1 MKDSDLSTTAAR
13 DAARIVWFKRYPAK
27 QTLIAFLLAL
37 LATTAFSIDPAPVS
51 SNAVLAI
58 DPKASGMLYVCYEV
72 LLSFA
77 GHTDAVMLLALA
89 CLLTLPFRYVFFG
102 RGDTWRPSI
111 ILPSLFFAIC
121 MVFGRS
127 YDLTDSAEIVLGDKA
142 RIICAW
148 IGGAGW
154 MLLAVVAFYLA
165 FECLDWLSSRR
176 IPFSEAH
183 FGRVWRV
190 THAVLSVHPFA
201 GPFLVLMIAWAP
213 TLIASLP
220 GLFMGDTGAQIRQWF
235 NYPNGTSDYLRL
247 LNPNVLLNGHHPVVH
262 TAIIGSCVQLGL
274 SLFNS
279 ANAGLAI
286 YTCAQFVITAAC
298 MAYSISSLRKLGVS
312 LPVRGA
318 ILLFFAFMPMFSNY
332 AALLTKDVLFADAFL
347 VLLVQTVKLV
357 ACGLPRRDAN
367 AERAGTGACALCT
380 PRLAVA
386 RAGCHGFHVFA
397 QRRLG
402 VSPGGMRNR
411 GGVLRLG
418 RACGPS
424 RCQAVWGR
432 TLVRHAALPL
442 GRRSRSARALP
453 CFQHVFHQGIYAG
466 ARYHAGLQARDPLD
480 SVSADGALRPKA
492 RRP

>member
-213 TLIASLP
+213 TLVASLP

-262 TAIIGSCVQLGL
+262 TAIIGSCVRLGL

-332 AALLTKDVLFADAFL
+332 AVLLTKDVLFADAFL

-367 AERAGTGACALCT
+367 VERAGEKAPVLFARHDWLLLALGAMGSTFLRNGGLVF
-380 PRLAVA
+380 PLAACVIAAAFCVWDVHVA
-386 RAGCHGFHVFA
+386 R
-397 QRRLG
+397 R
-402 VSPGGMRNR
+402 
-411 GGVLRLG
+411 
-418 RACGPS
+418 
-424 RCQAVWGR
+424 
-432 TLVRHAALPL
+432 AALPL
-442 GRRSRSARALP
+442 ICTSPRSLCRRTT
-453 CFQHVFHQGIYAG
+453 
-466 ARYHAGLQARDPLD
+466 
-480 SVSADGALRPKA
+480 LRPAPSAKSSRFRFSRPLVSSKSTTA
-492 RRP
+492 STRASTPRLRRTAPSWRLLATAW

>member
-102 RGDTWRPSI
+102 RGDAWRPSV
-111 ILPSLFFAIC
+111 ILPSLLFAIC

-127 YDLTDSAEIVLGDKA
+127 YDLIDSAELVLGDKA
-142 RIICAW
+142 RVICAW

-165 FECLDWLSSRR
+165 FECLDWLSTRR
-176 IPFSEAH
+176 IPFSEAR

-190 THAVLSVHPFA
+190 AHAVLSRHPFA
-201 GPFLVLMIAWAP
+201 GPFLVLMIAWTP

-274 SLFNS
+274 SVFNS

-298 MAYSISSLRKLGVS
+298 MAYSISSLR
-312 LPVRGA
+312 
-318 ILLFFAFMPMFSNY
+318 
-332 AALLTKDVLFADAFL
+332 
-347 VLLVQTVKLV
+347 
-357 ACGLPRRDAN
+357 
-367 AERAGTGACALCT
+367 
-380 PRLAVA
+380 
-386 RAGCHGFHVFA
+386 
-397 QRRLG
+397 
-402 VSPGGMRNR
+402 
-411 GGVLRLG
+411 
-418 RACGPS
+418 
-424 RCQAVWGR
+424 
-432 TLVRHAALPL
+432 
-442 GRRSRSARALP
+442 
-453 CFQHVFHQGIYAG
+453 
-466 ARYHAGLQARDPLD
+466 
-480 SVSADGALRPKA
+480 
-492 RRP
+492 

>member
-58 DPKASGMLYVCYEV
+58 DPKASGILYVCYEV

-102 RGDTWRPSI
+102 RGDAWRPSVV
-111 ILPSLFFAIC
+111 LPSLFFAIC

-142 RIICAW
+142 RVICAW
-148 IGGAGW
+148 ISGAGW
-154 MLLAVVAFYLA
+154 MLLAIVAFYLT
-165 FECLDWLSSRR
+165 FEFLDWLSSRR

-183 FGRVWRV
+183 FGRVWRAA
-190 THAVLSVHPFA
+190 HAVLSVHPFA
-201 GPFLVLMIAWAP
+201 GPFLVLMLAWAP
-213 TLIASLP
+213 TL
-220 GLFMGDTGAQIRQWF
+220 MGDTGAQIRQWF

-312 LPVRGA
+312 LPVRGV
-318 ILLFFAFMPMFSNY
+318 ILVFFVFMPMFSNY
-332 AALLTKDVLFADAFL
+332 AAPAYQRCAVCRRVFGAVGADREVRGLRPAPSRC
-347 VLLVQTVKLV
+347 QCR
-357 ACGLPRRDAN
+357 ACGRTEAR
-367 AERAGTGACALCT
+367 ALCA
-380 PRLAVA
+380 PRLAAA
-386 RAGCHGFHVFA
+386 RSGRHGFHVSA
-397 QRRLG
+397 QRRPG

-411 GGVLRLG
+411 GGVLRMG
-418 RACGPS
+418 RACGSS
-424 RCQAVWGR
+424 RSQAGWCCAFGR
-432 TLVRHAALPL
+432 HPAFPL
-442 GRRSRSARALP
+442 GGSSCCACTLP
-453 CFQHVFHQGIYAG
+453 CLQYVLHQGLYAG
-466 ARYHAGLQARDPLD
+466 ARHHAWFQA
-480 SVSADGALRPKA
+480 
-492 RRP
+492 

>member
-1 MKDSDLSTTAAR
+1 M
-13 DAARIVWFKRYPAK
+13 
-27 QTLIAFLLAL
+27 
-37 LATTAFSIDPAPVS
+37 
-51 SNAVLAI
+51 
-58 DPKASGMLYVCYEV
+58 
-72 LLSFA
+72 
-77 GHTDAVMLLALA
+77 
-89 CLLTLPFRYVFFG
+89 
-102 RGDTWRPSI
+102 
-111 ILPSLFFAIC
+111 ILPSLFFAVC

-183 FGRVWRV
+183 FGRIWRV
-190 THAVLSVHPFA
+190 AHAVLSVHPFA

-312 LPVRGA
+312 LPVRGV
-318 ILLFFAFMPMFSNY
+318 ILLFFVFMPMFSNY

-367 AERAGTGACALCT
+367 AERAGEQRPVLFARHDWLLLALGAMGSTFLRNGGLVF
-380 PRLAVA
+380 PLA
-386 RAGCHGFHVFA
+386 
-397 QRRLG
+397 
-402 VSPGGMRNR
+402 GMRNR
-411 GGVLRLG
+411 GSVLRMGRTCGLVAQPSRLVLRL
-418 RACGPS
+418 RAPS
-424 RCQAVWGR
+424 RVSAGWEFLRCLR
-432 TLVRHAALPL
+432 SALPL
-442 GRRSRSARALP
+442 ICTSPRSLCRRTTSRLVPSAKSSRFRSSRRL
-453 CFQHVFHQGIYAG
+453 
-466 ARYHAGLQARDPLD
+466 
-480 SVSADGALRPKA
+480 VSSKSTTASTRVSTPRLRRTAPSWRLLA
-492 RRP
+492 TAW

>member
-1 MKDSDLSTTAAR
+1 
-13 DAARIVWFKRYPAK
+13 
-27 QTLIAFLLAL
+27 
-37 LATTAFSIDPAPVS
+37 
-51 SNAVLAI
+51 
-58 DPKASGMLYVCYEV
+58 ML
-72 LLSFA
+72 
-77 GHTDAVMLLALA
+77 
-89 CLLTLPFRYVFFG
+89 
-102 RGDTWRPSI
+102 
-111 ILPSLFFAIC
+111 
-121 MVFGRS
+121 
-127 YDLTDSAEIVLGDKA
+127 
-142 RIICAW
+142 
-148 IGGAGW
+148 
-154 MLLAVVAFYLA
+154 
-165 FECLDWLSSRR
+165 
-176 IPFSEAH
+176 
-183 FGRVWRV
+183 

-367 AERAGTGACALCT
+367 VERAGETSPRALCA
-380 PRLAVA
+380 PRLAAA
-386 RAGCHGFHVFA
+386 RCWAPWVPRFCATAAWCF
-397 QRRLG
+397 
-402 VSPGGMRNR
+402 P
-411 GGVLRLG
+411 
-418 RACGPS
+418 
-424 RCQAVWGR
+424 W
-432 TLVRHAALPL
+432 RHA
-442 GRRSRSARALP
+442 
-453 CFQHVFHQGIYAG
+453 
-466 ARYHAGLQARDPLD
+466 
-480 SVSADGALRPKA
+480 
-492 RRP
+492 

>member
-1 MKDSDLSTTAAR
+1 
-13 DAARIVWFKRYPAK
+13 
-27 QTLIAFLLAL
+27 
-37 LATTAFSIDPAPVS
+37 
-51 SNAVLAI
+51 
-58 DPKASGMLYVCYEV
+58 MLYVCYEV

-127 YDLTDSAEIVLGDKA
+127 YDLTDSARLSLATKPHHLRLDWRRGLDALGG
-142 RIICAW
+142 RC
-148 IGGAGW
+148 
-154 MLLAVVAFYLA
+154 FYLA

-332 AALLTKDVLFADAFL
+332 AVLLTKDVLFADAFL

-367 AERAGTGACALCT
+367 AERAGEKAPVLFARHDWLLLALGAMVPRSCATAAWCF
-380 PRLAVA
+380 P
-386 RAGCHGFHVFA
+386 
-397 QRRLG
+397 
-402 VSPGGMRNR
+402 
-411 GGVLRLG
+411 
-418 RACGPS
+418 
-424 RCQAVWGR
+424 W
-432 TLVRHAALPL
+432 RHA
-442 GRRSRSARALP
+442 
-453 CFQHVFHQGIYAG
+453 
-466 ARYHAGLQARDPLD
+466 
-480 SVSADGALRPKA
+480 
-492 RRP
+492 